1 MLVIEDQ
8 RHRIRTNREQLWKG
22 PRFTVAPT
30 EEEDGGG
37 GRRRRQR
44 RRGEEADGGGGG
56 EEGEEKTE
64 EEKKKYSRF
73 HNFLRTA
80 IISLNYIIKLNFV
93 METCFF
99 NRNYTLSTSKKTLL
113 RLSSVLFR

>member
-8 RHRIRTNREQLWKG
+8 RHRIGTNREQLWKG

-30 EEEDGGG
+30 EEEEDGGG
-37 GRRRRQR
+37 RRRQR
-44 RRGEEADGGGGG
+44 RRGEEADGGG
-56 EEGEEKTE
+56 EEGEEKTK
-64 EEKKKYSRF
+64 EEKRKKYSRF

-99 NRNYTLSTSKKTLL
+99 NRNDTLSTSKKTTLL